1 MREAKQANPRR
12 HAGTCGGG
20 SWSPLDLVT
29 VRTPEGVAFGWLEI
43 LTPVDEPS
51 AEEGRTY
58 GNNEFHSFPFMRR
71 RPTGTVPPS
80 DSNHGGR
87 RSAR

>member
-1 MREAKQANPRR
+1 MRDAKQTKPRR
-12 HAGTCGGG
+12 HACACGGG

-43 LTPVDEPS
+43 LTPAGEPS
-51 AEEGRTY
+51 AEDGDVY

-71 RPTGTVPPS
+71 RPASTVPPS
-80 DSNHGGR
+80 DTNHSGR
-87 RSAR
+87 RSAC